1 MVKKTR
7 KRSKRTKRKS
17 TSHSRISHGLGA
29 LLIFGALYFGYVYY
43 NSHFVT
49 PWHASSDKAGFE
61 SVIDNYSE
69 DVNAAALKFEL
80 PYGYL
85 MALIQLECSG
95 KKPAGERFEPHV
107 YRRLKA
113 VRDGRSKNYENITAA
128 HLSDASDAALKNLA
142 TSWGPFQLMGYKCI
156 LLDVKIRDIRGN
168 RGVYHGADWINQTY
182 GDRLRRGEY
191 KNCFHLHNTGRPY
204 PKVGLPSTHDPQY
217 VPRGVAGISRY
228 NSNSEPNHARK

>member
-1 MVKKTR
+1 MVKKSHNR
-7 KRSKRTKRKS
+7 RKRTKRKR

-29 LLIFGALYFGYVYY
+29 LLIFGTLYLGYVYY
-43 NSHFVT
+43 DSHFVT
-49 PWHASSDKAGFE
+49 PWHASCDKVGFE

-69 DVNAAALKFEL
+69 DVNAAASKFEL

-95 KKPAGERFEPHV
+95 KKPAGDRFEPHV

-113 VRDGRSKNYENITAA
+113 VRDGRSKNYENITGA
-128 HLSDASDAALKNLA
+128 HLNDASDAALKNLA

-156 LLDVKIRDIRGN
+156 LLDVKIRDIRGDQ
-168 RGVYHGADWINQTY
+168 GVYHGADWINQTY

-191 KNCFHLHNTGRPY
+191 KNCFHIHNTGRPY
-204 PKVGLPSTHDPQY
+204 PKFGLPSTHDPQY

>member
-1 MVKKTR
+1 MVKKAHK
-7 KRSKRTKRKS
+7 KRRTKRKK
-17 TSHSRISHGLGA
+17 TSHSRITHGLGA

-61 SVIDNYSE
+61 SVVDNYSE
-69 DVNAAALKFEL
+69 DVKAAALKFEL

-107 YRRLKA
+107 FQRLKA
-113 VRDGRSKNYENITAA
+113 VRDGRRENYENITAA
-128 HLSDASDAALKNLA
+128 HLTDASDAALKNLA

-156 LLDVKIRDIRGN
+156 LLDVKIRDIRGDM
-168 RGVYHGADWINQTY
+168 GVYHGADWINQTY